1 MYFFV
6 DMMKESAAV
15 RESYD
20 PGEKSIDQCGS
31 MMADRGEL
39 AISCQDVTKLFG
51 SLVAVDH
58 LTIDVPKGTLLG
70 LLGPNGAGKTTLIRI
85 LLGLTKISE
94 GKVEVLG
101 ESLPSKLI
109 LPHLGY
115 MPQNLA
121 IYQDLTVEQNLL
133 LFGRLQGLRGE
144 NLATHIDESLKRV
157 VLSERRRD
165 LVSHLSGGMQRRVS
179 LAAAILPDPK
189 LLFLDEPTVGVD
201 PQLRSEFWDY
211 FRHISDLGR
220 TVVMTT
226 HYMEEATQCDQ
237 VAMMH
242 EGRILAYDSP
252 AAIKEQTNTATMDE
266 AFLALV
272 KKRKTMRGVE

>member
-1 MYFFV
+1 
-6 DMMKESAAV
+6 MMKSAETRWPV
-15 RESYD
+15 SSNE
-20 PGEKSIDQCGS
+20 PTVDQGHPIAS
-31 MMADRGEL
+31 QREL
-39 AISCQDVTKLFG
+39 AVSCQGVTKHFG
-51 SLVAVDH
+51 SLVAVDD
-58 LTIDVPKGTLLG
+58 LTLEVPKGTLLG

-85 LLGLTKISE
+85 LLGLTRISK
-94 GKVEVLG
+94 GKAEVLG

-121 IYQDLTVEQNLL
+121 IYLDLTVEQNLL
-133 LFGRLQGLRGE
+133 LFGRLQGLRGDL
-144 NLATHIDESLKRV
+144 LASRIDESLKRV
-157 VLSERRRD
+157 VLSDRRGD
-165 LVSHLSGGMQRRVS
+165 MVSHLSGGMQRRVS

-226 HYMEEATQCDQ
+226 HYMEEATQCNL

-242 EGRILAYDSP
+242 EGRILAFDTP
-252 AAIKEQTNTATMDE
+252 AAIKEQTNTATMDD

-272 KKRKTMRGVE
+272 RRTKVLRGFD